1 MTRHSILD
9 TDGKPVCMFW
19 SPEDKPATVGDV
31 RVNVMKVVHSDKEFL
46 LVIDLDG
53 SFFPTSDD
61 LMPVAGIK
69 VCVQWV
75 GTQQGPVSSVVPHH
89 ATQHHP
95 PGQVYTTPTINV
107 DLRNL
112 LSNSNIG
119 GVNQSGASFGG
130 RADATGGSGG
140 GQATAP
146 RPLPSTLAMTRRR
159 RESVESSSDTNSK
172 PPPAKQQRSLYSVMG
187 REEPKGFDE
196 RVMIVGA
203 AGVKVGK
210 NDPVRATL
218 ITTVPRL
225 RRLLEKVGLEA
236 PQQLTVGRVLDVMS
250 CDKHCVV
257 NKHVMVAG
265 RCGRSTC
272 LLCDGTYQDTSDVAT
287 LLLGAKD
294 RVPRLRSM
302 LEPVVDTTNHAHY
315 VSSTSRIGTYE
326 AISGSRSGIEPCPS
340 ILVDK
345 LALAQIKQGKRANAA
360 VKLKLAKQC
369 CFGPSSSEHRAFLT
383 FIES

>member
-1 MTRHSILD
+1 MQ
-9 TDGKPVCMFW
+9 K
-19 SPEDKPATVGDV
+19 ATFSGLPLKTV
-31 RVNVMKVVHSDKEFL
+31 RWPTYDSRPLFF
-46 LVIDLDG
+46 DG
-53 SFFPTSDD
+53 SIHDI
-61 LMPVAGIK
+61 L
-69 VCVQWV
+69 
-75 GTQQGPVSSVVPHH
+75 
-89 ATQHHP
+89 AT
-95 PGQVYTTPTINV
+95 
-107 DLRNL
+107 LRRK
-112 LSNSNIG
+112 
-119 GVNQSGASFGG
+119 SF
-130 RADATGGSGG
+130 
-140 GQATAP
+140 
-146 RPLPSTLAMTRRR
+146 
-159 RESVESSSDTNSK
+159 
-172 PPPAKQQRSLYSVMG
+172 
-187 REEPKGFDE
+187 
-196 RVMIVGA
+196 
-203 AGVKVGK
+203 KVGK

-272 LLCDGTYQDTSDVAT
+272 LLCDRTYQDTSDVAT

-360 VKLKLAKQC
+360 VKLKLANQC

-383 FIES
+383 FIDMRTDEVGSMRQNQKYNWKG